1 MIGTARI
8 CLLPSEIHRH
18 GVGISRRHEKK
29 CLGLRL
35 KDLPQWHWKE
45 TLPEYT
51 EGTTIHCGR
60 RGERSFNLPA
70 GGKHVQRE
78 VFTMTTDTLE
88 HNGKLTIAVDPIVL
102 KSGTIVTQE
111 EEERYFREW
120 IRLFGLETARNEP
133 YLIGQAGD
141 PYQGKY
147 ASGLRTR
154 IRSRCLAWGQIS
166 TWDSFL
172 SK

>member
-1 MIGTARI
+1 MRQK
-8 CLLPSEIHRH
+8 
-18 GVGISRRHEKK
+18 RR
-29 CLGLRL
+29 
-35 KDLPQWHWKE
+35 KE
-45 TLPEYT
+45 FQLT
-51 EGTTIHCGR
+51 CR
-60 RGERSFNLPA
+60 
-70 GGKHVQRE
+70 GKHVQRE

-88 HNGKLTIAVDPIVL
+88 QNGKLTIAVDPIVL

-111 EEERYFREW
+111 EEERYFQRMDPV
-120 IRLFGLETARNEP
+120 IRSGTARNEP

-154 IRSRCLAWGQIS
+154 IRGRCLAWGQIS